1 MIEQAK
7 NAVTADVAELL
18 TRYSFDLQAHS
29 LDRWIDQW
37 LRHYPPE
44 WVISAIIEALYQGRY
59 KAVSVWQILDLWRRR
74 GRPLRHFSRD
84 FERIVFGRPLQLLFS
99 PSQQTLI
106 SVPERS
112 LILAEANG
120 DRARNRI
127 DSDWHDEES
136 AHSKNG
142 SAEQVLVSPNSTII
156 SATPALVLSS
166 GTASKTVH
174 QPTPIEPF
182 KPSQQFQLTLP
193 GELNRARSLTK
204 SPIQQFVP
212 TPEPSELHG
221 KLKSIAQNLLMA
233 NAQATSDALEAER
246 KPQPNPESNLEA
258 DETGEISERD
268 DEHQA
273 EE

>member
-1 MIEQAK
+1 MTEQVK

-18 TRYSFDLQAHS
+18 TRYSFDLQAYP

-37 LRHYPPE
+37 LRHYSPE

-59 KAVSVWQILDLWRRR
+59 KAVSVWQILGLWRRR
-74 GRPLRHFSRD
+74 GKPLRHFSRD
-84 FERIVFGRPLQLLFS
+84 FERIVFGRSLQLLFS
-99 PSQQTLI
+99 PQPTLI

-127 DSDWHDEES
+127 DSDWPDEES
-136 AHSKNG
+136 AHLKNG
-142 SAEQVLVSPNSTII
+142 SAEPVLVSPNSTII
-156 SATPALVLSS
+156 SATSALVLSS

-174 QPTPIEPF
+174 QPTSIEPF
-182 KPSQQFQLTLP
+182 KPSQQFQLSLP
-193 GELNRARSLTK
+193 GELNRTRPLTK
-204 SPIQQFVP
+204 SPIQQFIP

-246 KPQPNPESNLEA
+246 KPQPNPESNLET
-258 DETGEISERD
+258 DETAEISDRD